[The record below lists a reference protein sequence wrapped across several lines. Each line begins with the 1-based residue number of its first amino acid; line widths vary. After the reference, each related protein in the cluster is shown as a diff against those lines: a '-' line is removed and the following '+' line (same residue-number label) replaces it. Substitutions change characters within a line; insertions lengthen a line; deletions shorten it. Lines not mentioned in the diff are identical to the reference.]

1 MRRDVT
7 ESARGKKVGVERRD
21 VTDSARRN
29 RVVGEKRDVTDIAT
43 GPWEET

>member
-7 ESARGKKVGVERRD
+7 ESARRKKVGVERRD
-21 VTDSARRN
+21 VTDNARRN